1 MEEAA
6 KVHDNGKRGER
17 VGAREGAREGGRGG
31 EGGAKFPAGTS
42 GTRASMDNILLRKH
56 FNQSF

>member
-17 VGAREGAREGGRGG
+17 VGAGEGGREGEKGG
-31 EGGAKFPAGTS
+31 EEEGSQILCRNEWNVS
-42 GTRASMDNILLRKH
+42 GYG
-56 FNQSF
+56 